1 MDKNKLNSLRKNT
14 SPTFCMAKFHEATIW
29 LYSSKIA
36 SCHHTPLLPTGNSI
50 INFYNTREKRQQQD
64 MMINGSKPAECNYC
78 WKLEEQ
84 DLTSDREL
92 KSLHFRSH
100 LPAET
105 YFDKTHDFKP
115 KALEL
120 AFQNTCNLACAYCSP
135 SFSTEWINDIKKH
148 GVYENVSTDIKRHYA
163 RGVDNNVPV
172 DLDMFWQWFDHVS
185 NDLESIRITGGEP
198 LLHEETFKTFE
209 KMLGLNPDIECVI
222 HTNLCQKPVVIQR
235 FIDSVNKLKNIRIN
249 VSNESAGDVA
259 EFIRDGMV
267 YSEWLENVRKLV
279 TNTKARVSISTTITA
294 LSLIGLDDLYKDI
307 IKLRKKN
314 KVKLPYIAINFATY
328 PAFQSLACLSN
339 EERIFYLDKYTKLF
353 KEIKGGLLD
362 NEKTIYHRLLSMLD
376 PALTSSNFNELR
388 KDADIF
394 FSQYMHRRNKN
405 IDITKMLGIK

>member
-29 LYSSKIA
+29 LYSSKIS

-64 MMINGSKPAECNYC
+64 VMINGLKPAECNYC

-84 DLTSDREL
+84 DLASDREL

-307 IKLRKKN
+307 IKLRKEN

-328 PAFQSLACLSN
+328 PAFQSLACLSK

-353 KEIKGGLLD
+353 KEIKDSLLD

>member
-1 MDKNKLNSLRKNT
+1 
-14 SPTFCMAKFHEATIW
+14 
-29 LYSSKIA
+29 
-36 SCHHTPLLPTGNSI
+36 
-50 INFYNTREKRQQQD
+50 
-64 MMINGSKPAECNYC
+64 MINGLKPAECNYC

-172 DLDMFWQWFDHVS
+172 DLDMFWQWFDQVS

-249 VSNESAGDVA
+249 ISNESAGDVA

-307 IKLRKKN
+307 IKLRKEN

-328 PAFQSLACLSN
+328 PAFQSLACLSK

-353 KEIKGGLLD
+353 KEIKGSLLD

-394 FSQYMHRRNKN
+394 FPQYMHRRNKN

>member
-64 MMINGSKPAECNYC
+64 MMINGLKPAECNYC

-172 DLDMFWQWFDHVS
+172 DLDMFWQWFDQVS

-249 VSNESAGDVA
+249 ISNESAGDVA

-307 IKLRKKN
+307 IKLRKEN

-328 PAFQSLACLSN
+328 PAFQSLACLSK

-353 KEIKGGLLD
+353 KEIKGSLLD

>member
-36 SCHHTPLLPTGNSI
+36 SCHHTPLVPTGNSI
-50 INFYNTREKRQQQD
+50 INFYNTRENRQQQD
-64 MMINGSKPAECNYC
+64 MMINGLKPAECNYC

-163 RGVDNNVPV
+163 RDVDNNVPV
-172 DLDMFWQWFDHVS
+172 DLDMFWQWFDQVS

-209 KMLGLNPDIECVI
+209 KMLGLNSDIECVI

-249 VSNESAGDVA
+249 ISNESAGDVA

-307 IKLRKKN
+307 IKLRKEN

-328 PAFQSLACLSN
+328 PAFQSLACLSK

-353 KEIKGGLLD
+353 KEIKGSLLD
-362 NEKTIYHRLLSMLD
+362 NEKTLYHRLLSMLD